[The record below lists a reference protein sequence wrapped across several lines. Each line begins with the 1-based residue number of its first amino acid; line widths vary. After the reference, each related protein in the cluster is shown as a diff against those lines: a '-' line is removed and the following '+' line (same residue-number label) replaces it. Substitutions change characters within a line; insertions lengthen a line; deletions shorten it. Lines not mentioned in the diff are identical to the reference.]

1 MSHCQRI
8 LLHLCLL
15 LIPYI
20 LHSQQIPRSEADNL
34 LRLLTQS
41 KPDSSR
47 VKVLLRLG
55 EYQLYKPGEFKADLD
70 SARTYAGQARALSHN
85 LGDYRME
92 AKSLNLPGFINLEL
106 KDFHLAIAVQQA
118 ATHLF
123 YPSQ

>member
-20 LHSQQIPRSEADNL
+20 LHSQPIPRSEADSL
-34 LRLLTQS
+34 LRLLAQS
-41 KPDSSR
+41 KPDTNR
-47 VKVLLRLG
+47 VKGLLRLG

-70 SARTYAGQARALSHN
+70 SAHTYAGQARALSHT

-92 AKSLNLPGFINLEL
+92 AKSLNLLGFINLES
-106 KDFHLAIAVQQA
+106 KDFHLAIAFHQA
-118 ATHLF
+118 ATNLF
-123 YPSQ
+123 YQP